1 MRSRQIDKEEICL
14 VSLMIKK
21 MKHILK
27 KIIIFILT
35 LEAKL
40 VLKKYK
46 PKIVGIT
53 GSVGKTS
60 TKDAI
65 FTALQTTYFVRKT
78 EKSFNSEIGI
88 PLTILGLPNGWNDP
102 RVWFLNIIKG
112 LKVLIQNKE
121 YPKWLVLEIGADRPG
136 DIARVM
142 SWLKIDVAVF
152 TRIGKVPV
160 HVEFYASVADVVK
173 EKSNLLNGLKRD
185 GVIVLNQDDEDLLV
199 LKENK
204 KHQHIT
210 FSLQSKA
217 DVSASY
223 PSIVY
228 EDDVP
233 KGMSVKVDVAGSSFP
248 VLLKQ
253 ALGSQHIY
261 PILASFCVA
270 KYLDINLIRVSLA
283 FDDHKCAPGR
293 MNLIAGKNN
302 MILIDDTYNASPL
315 AVEEGF
321 ELVKTIK
328 TNKRKIAIIGDMLE
342 LGRHSVTEH
351 IRLGECGANVFDVMV
366 AVGMRAKD
374 FLDGARNKKM
384 SKKNLHWF
392 ESSLEAKDQIDSIL
406 QDGDVVYIKG
416 SQGAR
421 MERIVEVL
429 LKDRLKQKKLLVRQE
444 EEWQQR

>member
-1 MRSRQIDKEEICL
+1 
-14 VSLMIKK
+14 

-46 PKIVGIT
+46 PRVIGIT

-102 RVWFLNIIKG
+102 KTWFLNIIKG
-112 LKVLIQNKE
+112 LKVLFQKTE
-121 YPKWLVLEIGADRPG
+121 YPAWLVLEIGADRPG

-142 SWLKIDVAVF
+142 SWLKIDIAVF

-160 HVEFYASVADVVK
+160 HVEFYPSVADVVK
-173 EKSNLLNGLKRD
+173 EKSNLLNGLKRN
-185 GVIVLNQDDEDLLV
+185 GVIVLNQDDSDLLL

-210 FSLQSKA
+210 FGLKSKA
-217 DVSASY
+217 DVGASY

-233 KGMSVKVDVAGSSFP
+233 KGMSVKIDVEGSSFP
-248 VLLKQ
+248 VMLKQ
-253 ALGSQHIY
+253 ALGPQHIY
-261 PILASFCVA
+261 PVLASFCVA
-270 KYLDINLIRVSLA
+270 KHLEINLINVSLA
-283 FDDHKCAPGR
+283 FGEHQCAPGR
-293 MNLIAGKNN
+293 MNIIPGKNQ
-302 MILIDDTYNASPL
+302 MVLIDDTYNASPL
-315 AVEEGF
+315 AVEEGM

-328 TNKRKIAIIGDMLE
+328 TKHRKIAILGDMLE
-342 LGRHSVTEH
+342 LGRHSVAEH
-351 IRLGECGANVFDVMV
+351 LRLGELGASVFDVIV
-366 AVGMRAKD
+366 AVGMRAQD
-374 FLDGARNKKM
+374 FLDGAEIKKM
-384 SKKNLHWF
+384 DKKNLHWF
-392 ESSLEAKDQIDSIL
+392 ESSLEAKEKIDSIL
-406 QDGDVVYIKG
+406 KEGDVVYIKG

-421 MERIVEVL
+421 MERVVETL
-429 LKDRLKQKKLLVRQE
+429 LQDRLKQKKLLVRQE